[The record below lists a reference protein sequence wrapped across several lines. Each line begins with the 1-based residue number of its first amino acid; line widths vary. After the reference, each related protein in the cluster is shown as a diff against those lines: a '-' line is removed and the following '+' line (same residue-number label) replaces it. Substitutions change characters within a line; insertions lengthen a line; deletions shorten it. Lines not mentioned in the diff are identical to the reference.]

1 MKRAFVVFLSAFL
14 IAYCVTMSSAIVMG
28 SVGANDCTGCDGIST
43 TLTCESGGG
52 CPGSIRLGVD
62 CSKCCNGTTCHKK
75 EGYAH
80 TEPPPN

>member
-1 MKRAFVVFLSAFL
+1 
-14 IAYCVTMSSAIVMG
+14 
-28 SVGANDCTGCDGIST
+28 
-43 TLTCESGGG
+43 LTCESGGG